1 MSLGGEVQVAGG
13 SFCLVCLHGTNFNE
27 KEWVVFNLQAVKATF
42 GTQAI
47 PCLAEMDGRNASLSS
62 KEELVRVCQQR
73 LRVSVGQEAPHQ
85 DGEQYGGVYHVAS
98 GRAGIPLL
106 SSNTNVDD
114 WLEYRCIEAFLSSA
128 QCDAFTSPAE
138 RYARH
143 VVVEPIL
150 TIPAVSFDLTN
161 DHFWPSSDILAS
173 STEIVP
179 KVKCHLETSFSQ
191 GISITAYAQRYA
203 FLHEVITSYIDN
215 LEQQPS
221 GVCVCRVY
229 YYICWLKGVSL
240 IKSEIITLF
249 TLPVYLS

>member
-1 MSLGGEVQVAGG
+1 MFQALGIYSLEASRNMSLGGEVHVAGG
-13 SFCLVCLHGTNFNE
+13 SLYLACLHGTSFNE
-27 KEWVVFNLQAVKATF
+27 KEWALFNLQAVKATF

-47 PCLAEMDGRNASLSS
+47 PCLAEMDGGSALSSS

-73 LRVSVGQEAPHQ
+73 LRVFVGQEAPQQ
-85 DGEQYGGVYHVAS
+85 DGKEYGGVYHVAT

-106 SSNTNVDD
+106 SSNTNIDD
-114 WLEYRCIEAFLSSA
+114 WLMYRCIEAFLSSA
-128 QCDAFTSPAE
+128 QCEASTNLAQ

-161 DHFWPSSDILAS
+161 DHFWPSSEILAS
-173 STEIVP
+173 TTEIVP
-179 KVKCHLETSFSQ
+179 KVKCHLETGFSQ

-221 GVCVCRVY
+221 GVC
-229 YYICWLKGVSL
+229 L
-240 IKSEIITLF
+240 
-249 TLPVYLS
+249 

>member
-1 MSLGGEVQVAGG
+1 MQVAGS
-13 SFCLVCLHGTNFNE
+13 SFCLACLHGTSFNE
-27 KEWVVFNLQAVKATF
+27 KEWAVFNLQAVKATF

-73 LRVSVGQEAPHQ
+73 LRVLVGHEAAQQ
-85 DGEQYGGVYHVAS
+85 DGNQYGGVYHVAS

-114 WLEYRCIEAFLSSA
+114 WLMYRCIEAFLSSA
-128 QCDAFTSPAE
+128 QSDSTRNLAE
-138 RYARH
+138 RYGRH
-143 VVVEPIL
+143 VLVEPIL

-161 DHFWPSSDILAS
+161 DHFWPFSEVLAS
-173 STEIVP
+173 TTDIVP

-221 GVCVCRVY
+221 GVCVCVRSCVHVCMCACACSCMCVFVY
-229 YYICWLKGVSL
+229 SSCRLNGVSM
-240 IKSEIITLF
+240 
-249 TLPVYLS
+249 